1 MDGTLGSQ
9 SVLSTFIE
17 FFGIALG
24 PQYEMALYELNDDN
38 TGTAVQVEFSLV
50 TDVEK
55 EDPLPEDVVSF
66 LNQSQWHSTT
76 YRTGLTAVLDEHRIA
91 NLGLLYLPDAIPGKR
106 YLLVLLWDSSEYL
119 DMVNRL
125 LMISNLD
132 SKLNVSALDLKSLN
146 KDLPI
151 HFVTNRHKRETEK
164 EDSLLD
170 ISVAQIDAEIQKVL
184 GLRAKMQSAFTQ
196 EVRLEIVSKLYARGF
211 LRSRES
217 SARWHSGSTVRRP
230 RSTGI
235 FRNWRNPP
243 NKMDRH
249 SVEVSSAECRSL
261 IFRWQDTPPAGALPL
276 PRLHWRGAFFLFFR
290 RRGGWRAPQWCCAAR
305 PRV

>member
-184 GLRAKMQSAFTQ
+184 
-196 EVRLEIVSKLYARGF
+196 
-211 LRSRES
+211 
-217 SARWHSGSTVRRP
+217 
-230 RSTGI
+230 
-235 FRNWRNPP
+235 
-243 NKMDRH
+243 
-249 SVEVSSAECRSL
+249 
-261 IFRWQDTPPAGALPL
+261 
-276 PRLHWRGAFFLFFR
+276 
-290 RRGGWRAPQWCCAAR
+290 
-305 PRV
+305 

>member
-66 LNQSQWHSTT
+66 LNQSQWHGTT

-106 YLLVLLWDSSEYL
+106 YLLVLL
-119 DMVNRL
+119 
-125 LMISNLD
+125 
-132 SKLNVSALDLKSLN
+132 
-146 KDLPI
+146 
-151 HFVTNRHKRETEK
+151 
-164 EDSLLD
+164 
-170 ISVAQIDAEIQKVL
+170 
-184 GLRAKMQSAFTQ
+184 
-196 EVRLEIVSKLYARGF
+196 
-211 LRSRES
+211 
-217 SARWHSGSTVRRP
+217 
-230 RSTGI
+230 
-235 FRNWRNPP
+235 
-243 NKMDRH
+243 
-249 SVEVSSAECRSL
+249 
-261 IFRWQDTPPAGALPL
+261 
-276 PRLHWRGAFFLFFR
+276 
-290 RRGGWRAPQWCCAAR
+290 
-305 PRV
+305 

>member
-66 LNQSQWHSTT
+66 LNQSQWNSTT

-196 EVRLEIVSKLYARGF
+196 EIRLEIVSKLYARGF
-211 LRSRES
+211 FEIKGIVRKVAQRLYCSEATIYRYLSQLEK
-217 SARWHSGSTVRRP
+217 ST
-230 RSTGI
+230 
-235 FRNWRNPP
+235 
-243 NKMDRH
+243 K
-249 SVEVSSAECRSL
+249 
-261 IFRWQDTPPAGALPL
+261 
-276 PRLHWRGAFFLFFR
+276 
-290 RRGGWRAPQWCCAAR
+290 
-305 PRV
+305 

>member
-1 MDGTLGSQ
+1 MERRKPELDSTLGSQ
-9 SVLSTFIE
+9 DVLSTFIE

-24 PQYEMALYELNDDN
+24 PQYEMALYELNGDN

-55 EDPLPEDVVSF
+55 GDPLPEDVVAF
-66 LNQSQWHSTT
+66 LNGSQWHGTT

-91 NLGLLYLPDAIPGKR
+91 NLSLLYLPEAVPGKR

-132 SKLNVSALDLKSLN
+132 SKLNVSALDLRSLN

-151 HFVTNRHKRETEK
+151 HFDTNRHKRETEK

-170 ISVAQIDAEIQKVL
+170 ISVVQIDAEIQKVL
-184 GLRAKMQSAFTQ
+184 GMRAKMQSAFTQ
-196 EVRLEIVSKLYARGF
+196 EVRLEIVSKLYARGIF
-211 LRSRES
+211 EIKGIVRKVAQRLYCSEATIYRYLSQLEK
-217 SARWHSGSTVRRP
+217 SA
-230 RSTGI
+230 
-235 FRNWRNPP
+235 
-243 NKMDRH
+243 K
-249 SVEVSSAECRSL
+249 
-261 IFRWQDTPPAGALPL
+261 
-276 PRLHWRGAFFLFFR
+276 
-290 RRGGWRAPQWCCAAR
+290 
-305 PRV
+305 